1 VRGTIAPFAASALLT
16 MFPAQ
21 TVLLFSMG
29 LMVAG
34 LVVMA
39 RAVRL
44 ATAVPAP
51 ALEVVPA

>member
-1 VRGTIAPFAASALLT
+1 